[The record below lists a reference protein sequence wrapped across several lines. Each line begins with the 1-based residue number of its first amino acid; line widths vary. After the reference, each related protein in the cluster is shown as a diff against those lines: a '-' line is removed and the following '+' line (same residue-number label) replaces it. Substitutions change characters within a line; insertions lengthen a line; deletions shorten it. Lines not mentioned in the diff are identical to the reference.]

1 MANSV
6 NENNGVVEINKSE
19 EKSTSISQ
27 DFCEEKQ
34 THSSSIES
42 SLSLKK
48 LPKTLDIQRSYGR
61 IYRISLQRDF
71 KTKTSL
77 SANLVRNLLTT
88 TDSKYII
95 LKSLPLFVLTATV

>member
-48 LPKTLDIQRSYGR
+48 NPK
-61 IYRISLQRDF
+61 
-71 KTKTSL
+71 
-77 SANLVRNLLTT
+77 LLTFNDRMDEFT
-88 TDSKYII
+88 VFHYNVT
-95 LKSLPLFVLTATV
+95 LKLKPAFLQTWSGTY

>member
-48 LPKTLDIQRSYGR
+48 IQNS
-61 IYRISLQRDF
+61 
-71 KTKTSL
+71 
-77 SANLVRNLLTT
+77 
-88 TDSKYII
+88 
-95 LKSLPLFVLTATV
+95 